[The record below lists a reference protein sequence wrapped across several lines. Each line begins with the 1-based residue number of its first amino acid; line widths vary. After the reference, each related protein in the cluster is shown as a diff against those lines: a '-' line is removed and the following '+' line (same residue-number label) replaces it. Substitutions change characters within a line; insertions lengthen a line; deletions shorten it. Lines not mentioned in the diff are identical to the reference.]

1 MNTPLA
7 AGHWQ
12 LLFNLLW
19 RKKSM
24 NTQNKLLVL
33 AVTLVSAL
41 SIAGCGKSEEKARA
55 PGEAPTA
62 TAPEAKTTVGTT
74 IDDSTITTKVKSAL
88 LADPDVK
95 GLDIKVETN
104 KGEVQLS
111 GFVDSQIQ
119 IDRAISVAR
128 GVEGVKNVQNK
139 MALKTTQTTVGEKID
154 DGIITTKVK
163 GALVAEYGVDSG
175 DIAVVTRDGEVQL
188 SGFVKDQSQIERAT
202 SVARSTEGVK
212 NVINELSVKK

>member
-1 MNTPLA
+1 LA
-7 AGHWQ
+7 ILIQ
-12 LLFNLLW
+12 SSLE
-19 RKKSM
+19 KKSM
-24 NTQNKLLVL
+24 NTQNKLLVA
-33 AVTLVSAL
+33 AVSLSAL
-41 SIAGCGKSEEKARA
+41 FITGCGKTEDKARA
-55 PGEAPTA
+55 PGETPATTAPTA
-62 TAPEAKTTVGTT
+62 PAPEAKTTVGTT

-88 LADPDVK
+88 LADADVK

-111 GFVDSQIQ
+111 GFVDSQVQ
-119 IDRAISVAR
+119 IDRAVSIAR
-128 GVEGVKNVQNK
+128 GVEGVNNVQNK
-139 MALKTTQTTVGEKID
+139 MTLKTTETTVGEKID

-175 DIAVVTRDGEVQL
+175 DISVVTRDGEVQL

>member
-1 MNTPLA
+1 
-7 AGHWQ
+7 
-12 LLFNLLW
+12 
-19 RKKSM
+19 M
-24 NTQNKLLVL
+24 NTQNKLLVVAVSL
-33 AVTLVSAL
+33 ASVL
-41 SIAGCGKSEEKARA
+41 SIAGCGKSEEKAPA
-55 PGEAPTA
+55 PGEAPKA
-62 TAPEAKTTVGTT
+62 AAPEAKTTVGTT

-88 LADPDVK
+88 LADADVK

-111 GFVDSQIQ
+111 GFVDSQAQ
-119 IDRAISVAR
+119 IDRAISIAR
-128 GVEGVKNVQNK
+128 GVEGVKNVDNK
-139 MALKTTQTTVGEKID
+139 MTLKTTQTTVGEKID

-163 GALVAEYGVDSG
+163 GALVAESGVDSG

-202 SVARSTEGVK
+202 QVARSVEGVK